1 MKITTILFDFVGVL
15 LEPDPT
21 VTVSQQVEL
30 IDRRIGEV
38 VNDGVFRKSILQDFC
53 FSDMQFESVLEQVVG
68 QYKPFGPFWQMLPG
82 LRGRYQLGV
91 INNGTWLTFPL
102 FNERYRIDQQFD
114 IFVSSAVEGV
124 RKPDPQIYWRACEK
138 LLVSP
143 AQCVFLDDSE
153 ANVSGAIDVGMR
165 GIWWE
170 THQAGFQEFRRW
182 LAANGSAVA
191 RR

>member
-21 VTVSQQVEL
+21 VAVSQQIEL

-38 VNDGVFRKSILQDFC
+38 VDDSVFRESTLQA
-53 FSDMQFESVLEQVVG
+53 FSLSDVQFESVLEQVVG
-68 QYKPFGPFWQMLPG
+68 RYKPFEPLWEMLPG
-82 LRGRYQLGV
+82 LRGRYRLGV
-91 INNGTWLTFPL
+91 INNGTWLTYPL
-102 FNERYRIDQQFD
+102 FNAKYRIDQQFD

-138 LLVSP
+138 LRVSP
-143 AQCVFLDDSE
+143 VHCVFLDDRK
-153 ANVSGAIDVGMR
+153 ANITGAINVGMQ

-170 THQAGFQEFRRW
+170 THQTGIQEFRRW
-182 LAANGSAVA
+182 LATNGIAGE
-191 RR
+191 RI